1 MGRALHVVV
10 AAEDVGAAAA
20 MPHVAGCEQQD
31 AARADIG
38 RPERILSLA
47 HGPDQRRRPLL
58 GEDLCN
64 ALDENSAKS
73 TAFALL
79 AESLQFELV
88 SGKSDEGD
96 PWCSGVGNV
105 CLCS

>member
-1 MGRALHVVV
+1 MHAKIAPQGVIIARDFAQWRQEGLCASERTPSASEMHHPLV
-10 AAEDVGAAAA
+10 AVGA
-20 MPHVAGCEQQD
+20 
-31 AARADIG
+31 
-38 RPERILSLA
+38 
-47 HGPDQRRRPLL
+47 
-58 GEDLCN
+58 N
-64 ALDENSAKS
+64 ENSAKS

>member
-1 MGRALHVVV
+1 MRERADTISFGNAPPLV
-10 AAEDVGAAAA
+10 AVGA
-20 MPHVAGCEQQD
+20 
-31 AARADIG
+31 
-38 RPERILSLA
+38 
-47 HGPDQRRRPLL
+47 
-58 GEDLCN
+58 N
-64 ALDENSAKS
+64 ENSAKS

>member
-1 MGRALHVVV
+1 MHHPLV
-10 AAEDVGAAAA
+10 AVGA
-20 MPHVAGCEQQD
+20 
-31 AARADIG
+31 
-38 RPERILSLA
+38 
-47 HGPDQRRRPLL
+47 
-58 GEDLCN
+58 N
-64 ALDENSAKS
+64 ENSAKS

>member
-1 MGRALHVVV
+1 MLSEQSCMLTSIVGSSPSFGSASEMHHPLV
-10 AAEDVGAAAA
+10 AVGA
-20 MPHVAGCEQQD
+20 
-31 AARADIG
+31 
-38 RPERILSLA
+38 
-47 HGPDQRRRPLL
+47 
-58 GEDLCN
+58 N
-64 ALDENSAKS
+64 ENSAKS

-79 AESLQFELV
+79 ASLQFELV

>member
-1 MGRALHVVV
+1 MLTSIAGSSPSFGSASEMHHPLV
-10 AAEDVGAAAA
+10 AVGA
-20 MPHVAGCEQQD
+20 
-31 AARADIG
+31 
-38 RPERILSLA
+38 
-47 HGPDQRRRPLL
+47 
-58 GEDLCN
+58 N
-64 ALDENSAKS
+64 ENSAKS